1 MNKQNADAKAQ
12 AKTQASKVTLTI
24 ADHNREELDELRN
37 YKNLVGTYFSDSST
51 QKINKKL
58 NYEYFHR

>member
-37 YKNLVGTYFSDSST
+37 YKNLVGTYFSDPST
-51 QKINKKL
+51 QKINKKIKL
-58 NYEYFHR
+58 NI